1 MKLLISGVHLRFLLL
16 DYVKEY
22 FSTRDMII
30 KIKHRPRVMI
40 KTFKKDKCTYTELLS
55 LFRHATSKV
64 QGT

>member
-1 MKLLISGVHLRFLLL
+1 MELLISGVHLPFLLL

-40 KTFKKDKCTYTELLS
+40 KSFKKDKYTYTQL
-55 LFRHATSKV
+55 H
-64 QGT
+64 